1 MMSKLEYARPIHRVC
16 AGIFDFLLAVSSALI
31 LLIPAII
38 IAVYYA
44 TNRLPI
50 DSVLLL
56 VLAFLGG
63 SLAIIAIIIYLI
75 LVPFLWNGQTIG
87 MRLFG
92 IKIVSNDGSKLTLQS
107 ICLRELLRIIFVL
120 FTLGVSLI
128 VDLFIISLGRLKLS
142 YYDVVAMTAV
152 IDVF

>member
-1 MMSKLEYARPIHRVC
+1 MKKLEYAKPIHRLC
-16 AGIFDFLLAVSSALI
+16 AGIFDFLLSVSSAFV

-38 IAVYYA
+38 LAAYYA
-44 TNRLPI
+44 INRLPI
-50 DSVLLL
+50 DSVVLI

-63 SLAIIAIIIYLI
+63 SLAIIAIIVYLI

-92 IKIVSNDGSKLTLQS
+92 IKIVSNDGSKLTLQA